1 MKIKRVLYLGLDPS
15 RYEGEH
21 ELTHLPL
28 IRIEPRPLE
37 GVVKNAFLNFKN
49 FTHVLFTSRSA
60 VSIFLDYAQKLSL
73 LDLYKKKYIC
83 VGTATA
89 ELLSDYQTLYPQ
101 EQTAEGVVE
110 LLKTL
115 DLRASC
121 IFFPHSK
128 LSRPVIFQY
137 LERSAILFHPLI
149 LYDTVYNPVSLP
161 PLNEYDEIVFT
172 SPSTVHAFAK
182 LAHQRPL
189 FSQCVAIGPITKKAL
204 SYFFKFSN

>member
-1 MKIKRVLYLGLDPS
+1 MKNKRVLYLGLDPS

-37 GVVKNAFLNFKN
+37 GVVKNAFLNFEN

-60 VSIFLDYAQKLSL
+60 VAIFLDYAQKLSL
-73 LDLYKKKYIC
+73 VDVHKKKYIC

-115 DLRASC
+115 DLRASR

-137 LERSAILFHPLI
+137 LERNAISFQPLV
-149 LYDTVYNPVSLP
+149 LYDTVFNPVNLPSLD
-161 PLNEYDEIVFT
+161 EYDELVFT

-182 LAHQRPL
+182 LTHQRPL
-189 FSQCVAIGPITKKAL
+189 PSRCVAIGPITKKVL
-204 SYFFKFSN
+204 NHFIEF